1 MTDIQILLTALVVYA
16 IAITIAL
23 RYNQKWI
30 LLATSVLWFVPMLL
44 VANTFISVFS
54 IIMII
59 ATFVIVFYN
68 KEEGDF

>member
-1 MTDIQILLTALVVYA
+1 MTDIQILLTAFVVYA
-16 IAITIAL
+16 IAIVIAL
-23 RYNQKWI
+23 RFNQKWI

-44 VANTFISVFS
+44 VGNTFITVFS

>member
-16 IAITIAL
+16 IAIVIAI

-44 VANTFISVFS
+44 VENTFISVFS